1 MDKQTIE
8 RIFEPFSTTK
18 GLGKGTGLDL
28 SVVYGI
34 VKQHKGWINVDSKPN
49 HGTIFFATKPQ
60 TFEQTLSPLE
70 YLQGENGR
78 FLLVENEEAR
88 HN

>member
-8 RIFEPFSTTK
+8 RIFELFFTTK
-18 GLGKGTGLDL
+18 GLGRGTGLGL

-34 VKQHKGWINVDSKPN
+34 VKQHKDWIKVDSKPN
-49 HGTIFFATKPQ
+49 HGTIFFATKLQ

-88 HN
+88 RN

>member
-8 RIFEPFSTTK
+8 RIFELFFTTK
-18 GLGKGTGLDL
+18 GLGRGTGLGL

-60 TFEQTLSPLE
+60 IFEQTLSPLE

-78 FLLVENEEAR
+78 LLLGENEEAHR
-88 HN
+88 N

>member
-1 MDKQTIE
+1 ME
-8 RIFEPFSTTK
+8 RIFELFFTTK
-18 GLGKGTGLDL
+18 GLGRGTGLGL

-34 VKQHKGWINVDSKPN
+34 VKQHKDWIKVDSKPN
-49 HGTIFFATKPQ
+49 HGTIFFATKLQ

-88 HN
+88 RN